1 MKRLSHYA
9 CQWLLLV
16 CGLTASISA
25 SATGRDEVVFYFND
39 ALGSA
44 VAAVSESGNLCWS
57 EVYSGYGEK
66 TIDSDHGLNGEGC
79 GVLGEERGYT
89 GHTQDWETDLVYMQQ
104 RYYDA
109 SIGRFLSID
118 PLDADPNNPMTFNR
132 YAYGNNNPYKYIDP
146 DGRLGTFL
154 HGLQKDLSMQEA
166 VQIGGMGNAAVAAG
180 VGAVGLVA
188 SAVAPGPEDLAT
200 GAVAAAA
207 GAARIGKMFDVPNSA
222 ADRASEI
229 HKAVPAATQ
238 NRTTIAVTKTA
249 EGVRVISSS
258 ERRLRPAQRRLLREN
273 EIEGVGAGHAEVT
286 GVNHARGAGLN
297 PTGTAA
303 SRPICNNCQDFLKQ
317 EGINPLSPLK

>member
-207 GAARIGKMFDVPNSA
+207 GAARIGKMFDVPNSVFHYTDEA
-222 ADRASEI
+222 GAKAIEKTGVIKPDAKGRVYVTQDQVSASEANNALFMGRGGSKGT
-229 HKAVPAATQ
+229 H
-238 NRTTIAVTKTA
+238 
-249 EGVRVISSS
+249 RV
-258 ERRLRPAQRRLLREN
+258 
-273 EIEGVGAGHAEVT
+273 EIELKPDVKLDPGTQPNELIHNGAIRDPRNGNFTVKE
-286 GVNHARGAGLN
+286 N
-297 PTGTAA
+297 
-303 SRPICNNCQDFLKQ
+303 DF
-317 EGINPLSPLK
+317 

>member
-146 DGRLGTFL
+146 DGRYATDYNADNVGDFITSEATRMLE
-154 HGLQKDLSMQEA
+154 HGEARAVLASEFTLEDSMEHFQSGSGIPI
-166 VQIGGMGNAAVAAG
+166 VV
-180 VGAVGLVA
+180 
-188 SAVAPGPEDLAT
+188 T
-200 GAVAAAA
+200 GSLDVYE
-207 GAARIGKMFDVPNSA
+207 RIGKGPYGEGCGSA
-222 ADRASEI
+222 DGTCQREVGTRGSTFFV
-229 HKAVPAATQ
+229 HGRLTGNLGPA
-238 NRTTIAVTKTA
+238 ND
-249 EGVRVISSS
+249 VISLEPESYGFES
-258 ERRLRPAQRRLLREN
+258 DPNASLARNTNTAIGSRLHGQGTVYMIHYSHRARLRSFFGFRR
-273 EIEGVGAGHAEVT
+273 
-286 GVNHARGAGLN
+286 
-297 PTGTAA
+297 
-303 SRPICNNCQDFLKQ
+303 
-317 EGINPLSPLK
+317 